1 LIDKFKV
8 PSGEID
14 RRIKKIRKEIQD
26 NGIDGLFI
34 VQRVD
39 LFYFSGTAQTGFLYI
54 PAEGQPVLFIK
65 RYLPRARKESSIK
78 NIIEVKSI
86 KEVPGLI
93 VDFYGKLP
101 GTMGFEFD
109 VLPVRDFNFYKTLF
123 DVVKFV
129 DGSHLIHKVR
139 MIKSDWEIEQIEKTA
154 ELSQKTFEYMKS
166 AIRPGLTEMEF
177 AGMYETFARKLG
189 HGAKLRVR
197 DYQTEGYPWHILSG
211 TNGGLLGL
219 LDSPASGEGTSA
231 AFPCGGGN
239 KLLAP
244 DEPIMIDLGSVLNG
258 YHMDETR
265 MFAIESMPGRAMD
278 ACRAAIEIHDAVLEK
293 VKPGISIDELFLHSV
308 ETANS
313 LGYAEPYLGP
323 SGHEVNFVGHG
334 IGLELIEHPIIAR
347 GKDVLLKPGMTFA
360 LEPKMVF
367 ENEFSAG
374 IESVFLVTDT
384 GARLISKVPQEIF
397 IC

>member
-1 LIDKFKV
+1 MDKFKV

-14 RRIKKIRKEIQD
+14 RRIKKIRKELQD
-26 NGIDGLFI
+26 NGIDGLLI

-65 RYLPRARKESSIK
+65 RYLPRAREESSIK

-86 KEVPGLI
+86 KEVPGFI
-93 VDFYGKLP
+93 SDFYGKLP
-101 GTMGFEFD
+101 GTIGLEFD
-109 VLPVRDFNFYKTLF
+109 VLPVRDFNFYKRLF
-123 DVVKFV
+123 AAEKFV

-177 AGMYETFARKLG
+177 SGMYETFARKLG

-239 KLLAP
+239 KLLAA

-265 MFAIESMPGRAMD
+265 MFAIESMPVRAMN
-278 ACRAAIEIHDAVLEK
+278 ACRAAIEIHNAVLEI
-293 VKPGISIDELFLHSV
+293 VKPGISLDELFLHSV
-308 ETANS
+308 ETAKS
-313 LGYAEPYLGP
+313 LGYAEPL
-323 SGHEVNFVGHG
+323 
-334 IGLELIEHPIIAR
+334 
-347 GKDVLLKPGMTFA
+347 
-360 LEPKMVF
+360 
-367 ENEFSAG
+367 
-374 IESVFLVTDT
+374 
-384 GARLISKVPQEIF
+384 
-397 IC
+397 